1 MKLQTFLL
9 GAAVLFIA
17 TACSKDDPAPKPNP
31 KPDPN
36 PEVPAQVKQITVT
49 ATEYDTWT
57 YVDLKTGKT
66 ETLGVKGPWVYK
78 QQNDEGKMEEAYTKE
93 KPENTE
99 VPKELKDWQLAFHR
113 FEPKTNMGE
122 VVETNEMELDKVT
135 TIPTSGFEADKD
147 IKEQIIVDAKNMMMG
162 HIGYA
167 KIAKVNLA
175 LYKWLKRTPTGGMPP
190 YEFSIPGKVFILKCK
205 DGQYYKL
212 KFTDFMDKEGKKGV
226 ITFSYVPIKA
236 KK

>member
-9 GAAVLFIA
+9 GVAVLFIA

-78 QQNDEGKMEEAYTKE
+78 QQNDEGKWKRSIR
-93 KPENTE
+93 K
-99 VPKELKDWQLAFHR
+99 KS
-113 FEPKTNMGE
+113 PKTQKY
-122 VVETNEMELDKVT
+122 L
-135 TIPTSGFEADKD
+135 
-147 IKEQIIVDAKNMMMG
+147 KN
-162 HIGYA
+162 
-167 KIAKVNLA
+167 
-175 LYKWLKRTPTGGMPP
+175 
-190 YEFSIPGKVFILKCK
+190 
-205 DGQYYKL
+205 
-212 KFTDFMDKEGKKGV
+212 
-226 ITFSYVPIKA
+226 
-236 KK
+236 